1 MDNELLQMG
10 LRIINRYNSMEKK
23 ARTYGTDVMLYP
35 SEIHVIEAIGSSG
48 GSTTTKLA
56 NILGITKGGI
66 SQTCSK
72 LMQKGLIEKS
82 DGEGLNELI
91 ISLTEKGRTAYFGHQ
106 KLHKEL
112 IEKMNALSSGI
123 DGTTMST
130 IRAILTAINDEL
142 TRLEEEK

>member
-1 MDNELLQMG
+1 
-10 LRIINRYNSMEKK
+10 
-23 ARTYGTDVMLYP
+23 
-35 SEIHVIEAIGSSG
+35 
-48 GSTTTKLA
+48 
-56 NILGITKGGI
+56 
-66 SQTCSK
+66 
-72 LMQKGLIEKS
+72 MQKGLIEKS

-106 KLHKEL
+106 KLHKQL
-112 IEKMNALSSGI
+112 IEKINALSSGI